1 MVKKLVAVLLV
12 SAVAGCSTPGA
23 NTADRGV
30 ESVNQPVLTRATY
43 AVDLAAP
50 GGILPPAEVARLDS
64 WFQGLDLG
72 YGDSI
77 YVDGVYGDSA
87 RLQVAELA
95 GRYGMMVLA
104 AAPVTAG
111 AVPSDMVRVVVSR
124 TRAEVPGCPNWSV
137 PSSPNL
143 ENRSMSNFGC
153 SVNSNIAAMV
163 ANPEDLFHGRNGSG
177 VGDAATAAK
186 AVGYYRQ
193 AEPTGKQGLQE
204 ISTKKGQ

>member
-77 YVDGVYGDSA
+77 YVDGAYGDSA